1 MQMLNRKKIAFYYP
15 YFTGGGAEAVG
26 LWMIQ
31 ALMDKYDITLFTV
44 GSINIQKLNSMYGT
58 NISTENIKIHQLVP
72 KYLTK
77 TCYFLIANSQHCRHF
92 FLHLLLREF
101 KKHCHLYDLSMSGYN
116 AIDMGRKGIQYIHWP
131 GVFEEI
137 KFYHKLSNFSEE
149 SLRQNISL
157 VNSEAI
163 FKRVE
168 KAYNIDAT
176 VLFPPVVIP
185 IQYIPWEEKE
195 DSFICSG
202 RIVKAK
208 EPHRAIKILKRVR
221 EAGFDIKLHITG
233 GGGGI
238 YGWQYKRTINK
249 LVAENSSWITLHEN
263 RPYEEYAT
271 LLSRCKYGIHYK
283 KEPFGISIAEM
294 VKAGA
299 IPFVRSIGGQVEI
312 VGDRNQELLFNSED
326 EAVEKIIATLKDENQ
341 QKQLIASLDD
351 RKYLFST
358 EKFISDIQGVVD
370 TYFEDSL
377 AVDKVIA

>member
-44 GSINIQKLNSMYGT
+44 GSINIEKLNSMYGT
-58 NISTENIKIHQLVP
+58 NISTENIQIHQLVP
-72 KYLTK
+72 NYLTT
-77 TCYFLIANSQHCRHF
+77 TCYFLIANSQHFRHF

-131 GVFEEI
+131 RVFEEI

-168 KAYNIDAT
+168 KAYDIDAK

-185 IQYIPWEEKE
+185 TQYIPWEEKE

-208 EPHRAIKILKRVR
+208 EPHRAVKILKRVR

-238 YGWQYKRTINK
+238 YGWQYKRMIKK

-271 LLSRCKYGIHYK
+271 LLSKCKYGIHYK

-341 QKQLIASLDD
+341 QKQLIASLED